1 MAVFITDT
9 QSLRERLRS
18 VKLNQAENIQFVE
31 MDYVEC
37 NRMRDE
43 ASLSHLFEFQICRF
57 HSNLQ
62 S

>member
-1 MAVFITDT
+1 MTVFITDT

-18 VKLNQAENIQFVE
+18 VKLNQAENIQFVG

-43 ASLSHLFEFQICRF
+43 ASQSHLFEF
-57 HSNLQ
+57 
-62 S
+62 

>member
-43 ASLSHLFEFQICRF
+43 ASLSHLFEF
-57 HSNLQ
+57 
-62 S
+62 